1 MVQSKTHKMG
11 ETVKI
16 LIIKIDQKKYDEF
29 ISSLLTSPETA
40 WHYHCMVNDIKAP
53 AQREKETPFQW
64 ESQHFMVIKPPKQDI
79 SHLIVRVI
87 NFAALLVEQK

>member
-29 ISSLLTSPETA
+29 ISSVLTSPETA

-53 AQREKETPFQW
+53 TQMEKENSISMGVSTFYGYQA
-64 ESQHFMVIKPPKQDI
+64 PKQDI